1 MEVDQGRGISKLIDT
16 NWLSNLKKFDR
27 ERFDSLRHLDCERR
41 KELAA
46 IYSFNLELANI
57 AWNVSEPELGY
68 LKLRWWEDYINDMN
82 DGCSFGENEYLL
94 ILSNLLADGKL
105 HKSNLI
111 RLIKAREFDCSK
123 KPFDSYEQQIKYIR
137 DTSQNLL
144 FMGLSCLNEFNDNSL
159 RRNLS
164 EYFGLSLGLARFIL
178 AIGSLSRNKCY
189 SLFLPTRIDYSTYF
203 DGRINDNISGRI
215 RSDIDLTL
223 NLFQTGKRELKSIGL
238 KKNCLSVLYTVYNF
252 LPILKEIRNNP
263 QLIFRKNH
271 KLSLRAKFIRKIN
284 GLIT

>member
-1 MEVDQGRGISKLIDT
+1 MIDT

-27 ERFDSLRHLDCERR
+27 ERFDSLGRLNSETR
-41 KELAA
+41 EEIGA

-82 DGCSFGENEYLL
+82 NGHSFGENEYLH
-94 ILSNLLADGKL
+94 ILSKLLAERKL
-105 HKSNLI
+105 HKSDLL

-123 KPFDSYEQQIKYIR
+123 KPFESHEQQIKYIR

-144 FMGLSCLNEFNDNSL
+144 FMGLSCISDLNNNSL

-178 AIGSLSRNKCY
+178 AAGSLSQNKCY
-189 SLFLPTRIDYSTYF
+189 SLFLPTRLDYSTYF
-203 DGRINDNISGRI
+203 EGRINDNIIERI
-215 RSDIDLTL
+215 RSDIDLTF
-223 NLFQTGKRELKSIGL
+223 NLFNTGKRELESMGL
-238 KKNCLSVLYTVYNF
+238 KKNILSVLNTVNN
-252 LPILKEIRNNP
+252 LVPILKEIKNNP
-263 QLIFRKNH
+263 QLIFRKDH
-271 KLSLRAKFIRKIN
+271 KLSFRAKFIGKIN
-284 GLIT
+284 ELVT